1 MMKAGPAIL
10 YRVAPATVANTP
22 ALVQA
27 TNTRS
32 TQRRL
37 SLYLPDDDGSGPGR
51 VVFLAIGGNS
61 ARHLP

>member
-1 MMKAGPAIL
+1 MKAGPAIL
-10 YRVAPATVANTP
+10 YRVAPATVASIP